1 MVLKPAINSSI
12 KSQCICGHECLD
24 GQFDCTGYGAPL
36 MAASASPA
44 SAVMFV

>member
-12 KSQCICGHECLD
+12 KRQCICDHEYLG
-24 GQFDCTGYGAPL
+24 GQFDCTDYGAPL
-36 MAASASPA
+36 MAESASSA

>member
-12 KSQCICGHECLD
+12 KRQCICGHEYLG
-24 GQFDCTGYGAPL
+24 GQFNCTDYGAPL